1 MSGLADHTG
10 DRAGRAAGP
19 SRAARPPSDGR
30 AAGRADAHHAADL
43 DQPQRSRTGP
53 VDAPRAAAFAVLQA
67 VSEQDAYANLVL
79 PRQLTEAGL
88 TGRDAALATELGYGT
103 LRATGTLDEVLRR
116 CASRDLDDIQTPVL
130 NLLRLGA
137 YQLLRTRIPTH
148 AAVATTVDLARAT
161 GHARAAGFV
170 NAVLR
175 KVSARDFDGW
185 CDVIAGGASPL
196 GRLAIRYSHPGW
208 IVAAFADALAADTRH
223 LPDQA
228 ADELPAALAADDHV
242 PKPTWSAGP
251 AGSASPTSPPRPAGE
266 PGPYSPYAVR
276 LSSGGEPGALTAVQQ
291 HRAGVQDEGSQ
302 LCALALAELPLTGP
316 DERWLDLCAGPG
328 WQGGAAGGAGRR
340 RRRPAD
346 RPGAAPAPGRADRP
360 GDRGLGRRDP
370 GGRLPQRQPDE
381 RGYDRVL
388 LDAPCTGLGA
398 LRRRPEARWRRS
410 PATWPSCWLQAE
422 LLAAALR
429 LVRPGGLVGY
439 ATCSPHLAETR
450 RQIDRVLAGGSAEL
464 VDARPAF
471 ARVPGIGDSAMVQL
485 WPHRHGTDAMFFAAL
500 RRLELVGGQPVV
512 PGVRRSAAGKA
523 AAHASGSTVIAVP
536 PRLAGVPASAPEPMI
551 APSILSADFANLGAA
566 AEAVSQARTGCTWT

>member
-1 MSGLADHTG
+1 LADNPVHRNPNDPNPRERRQGSRSDPARSSQSGRRQDSPPRARSGRSQGIRLTG
-10 DRAGRAAGP
+10 GGRAADAQP
-19 SRAARPPSDGR
+19 TRPV
-30 AAGRADAHHAADL
+30 AVVA
-43 DQPQRSRTGP
+43 

-79 PRQLTEAGL
+79 PRQLSEAGL

-116 CASRDLDDIQTPVL
+116 CASRDLDDIEIAVL

-161 GHARAAGFV
+161 GNVRAAGFV

-185 CDVIAGGASPL
+185 CDVIAEGASPL
-196 GRLAIRYSHPGW
+196 GRLALRYSHPGW
-208 IVAAFADALAADTRH
+208 IVAAFAEALGPAEA
-223 LPDQA
+223 
-228 ADELPAALAADDHV
+228 ELPAALAADDERPETHLV
-242 PKPTWSAGP
+242 GWPGRISQAELAVEAG
-251 AGSASPTSPPRPAGE
+251 GE

-276 LSSGGEPGALTAVQQ
+276 LSSGGEPGALAAIQQ
-291 HRAGVQDEGSQ
+291 RRAGVQDEGSQ
-302 LCALALAELPLTGP
+302 LCAVALTELPLTGP

-328 WQGGAAGGAGRR
+328 GKAALLAALAAERGARLTAQELH
-340 RRRPAD
+340 PH
-346 RPGAAPAPGRADRP
+346 RAELIARATEGWDVEILV
-360 GDRGLGRRDP
+360 GDSRKRE
-370 GGRLPQRQPDE
+370 PDE

-410 PATWPSCWLQAE
+410 PADLPELRTLQAG
-422 LLAAALR
+422 LLATALR

-439 ATCSPHLAETR
+439 ATCSPHLDETR
-450 RQIDRVLAGGSAEL
+450 RQIERVLAESPDVEL

-471 ARVPGIGDSAMVQL
+471 ARVPDSDGSPMVQL

-500 RRLELVGGQPVV
+500 RRS
-512 PGVRRSAAGKA
+512 R
-523 AAHASGSTVIAVP
+523 
-536 PRLAGVPASAPEPMI
+536 
-551 APSILSADFANLGAA
+551 
-566 AEAVSQARTGCTWT
+566 

>member
-1 MSGLADHTG
+1 M
-10 DRAGRAAGP
+10 
-19 SRAARPPSDGR
+19 
-30 AAGRADAHHAADL
+30 
-43 DQPQRSRTGP
+43 
-53 VDAPRAAAFAVLQA
+53 DAPREAAYAVLQA

-79 PRQLTEAGL
+79 PRQLSQAGL

-116 CASRDLDDIQTPVL
+116 CANRDLADIEVSVL

-161 GHARAAGFV
+161 GNARASGFV

-185 CDVIAGGASPL
+185 CDEIAKDASPL
-196 GRLAIRYSHPGW
+196 GRLALRYSHPGW
-208 IVAAFADALAADTRH
+208 IVAAFADALGAQESDRQESDPQESDPQESG
-223 LPDQA
+223 LQESGLQES
-228 ADELPAALAADDHV
+228 ELLDALAADDERPETHLV
-242 PKPTWSAGP
+242 GWPGRISQAELAAEAG
-251 AGSASPTSPPRPAGE
+251 GE

-276 LSSGGEPGALTAVQQ
+276 LSSGGEPGALAAVQQ

-302 LCALALAELPLTGP
+302 LCAVALADLPLTGP

-328 WQGGAAGGAGRR
+328 GKAALLAALA
-340 RRRPAD
+340 AD
-346 RPGAAPAPGRADRP
+346 RGARLTAQELHPHRAELIARATEGWDVEILV
-360 GDRGLGRRDP
+360 GDSRKRE
-370 GGRLPQRQPDE
+370 PDE

-410 PATWPSCWLQAE
+410 PADLPELVSLQAD
-422 LLAAALR
+422 LLATALR

-439 ATCSPHLAETR
+439 VTCSPHLEETR
-450 RQIDRVLAGGSAEL
+450 HQIERLLAGNSGVEL

-471 ARVPGIGDSAMVQL
+471 AQVPGTDGSPMVQL

-500 RRLELVGGQPVV
+500 RRT
-512 PGVRRSAAGKA
+512 S
-523 AAHASGSTVIAVP
+523 
-536 PRLAGVPASAPEPMI
+536 
-551 APSILSADFANLGAA
+551 
-566 AEAVSQARTGCTWT
+566 